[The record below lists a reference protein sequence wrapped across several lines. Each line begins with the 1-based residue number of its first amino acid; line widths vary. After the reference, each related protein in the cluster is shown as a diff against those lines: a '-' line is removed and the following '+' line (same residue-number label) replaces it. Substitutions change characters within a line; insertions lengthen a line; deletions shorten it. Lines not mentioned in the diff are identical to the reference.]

1 MACRAAARSRVVA
14 IRQALCGFI
23 LIGVAAPPQP
33 GLEVGGNVG
42 RGSYT
47 SEGCETPRTV
57 YRETTFAAKVR
68 YRDPE
73 TGASVGVDGSL
84 SSASPSS
91 GAGPHQTALSVAAR
105 GGGHWAYG
113 GFELG
118 GAIVRFDRDGDDLRA
133 SVVPSGLVWLGVPE
147 FHALTTLAA
156 DRVATG
162 FPDVTVGLGH
172 SSRYLALQAGL
183 GMQGYSADLEL
194 RVFKT
199 VAPVVSLRVNHG
211 DWNVAV
217 GAAFHFEPF

>member
-1 MACRAAARSRVVA
+1 M
-14 IRQALCGFI
+14 
-23 LIGVAAPPQP
+23 
-33 GLEVGGNVG
+33 
-42 RGSYT
+42 
-47 SEGCETPRTV
+47 
-57 YRETTFAAKVR
+57 
-68 YRDPE
+68 
-73 TGASVGVDGSL
+73 
-84 SSASPSS
+84 
-91 GAGPHQTALSVAAR
+91 
-105 GGGHWAYG
+105 
-113 GFELG
+113 
-118 GAIVRFDRDGDDLRA
+118 RA

-147 FHALTTLAA
+147 FHALMTLAA